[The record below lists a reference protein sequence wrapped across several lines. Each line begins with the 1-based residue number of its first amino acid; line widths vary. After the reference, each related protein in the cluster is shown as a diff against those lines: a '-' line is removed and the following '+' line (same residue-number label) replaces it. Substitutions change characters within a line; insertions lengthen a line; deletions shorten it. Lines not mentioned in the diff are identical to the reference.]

1 MDRHTSLFPH
11 FLSFLYLYKLPAH
24 SPASFTI
31 QGYSH
36 KMSTARF
43 RTPYSS
49 QVFGGDKW
57 TPNLLCSHHLAVQ
70 FQKQNISSCESHIFL
85 EKLSVSLISRVTA
98 ALVLEKE
105 MLLFPGIDP
114 FAVISHT
121 LREPVIFSRV
131 YGQLRN
137 NGKKLST
144 E

>member
-1 MDRHTSLFPH
+1 
-11 FLSFLYLYKLPAH
+11 
-24 SPASFTI
+24 
-31 QGYSH
+31 
-36 KMSTARF
+36 
-43 RTPYSS
+43 
-49 QVFGGDKW
+49 
-57 TPNLLCSHHLAVQ
+57 
-70 FQKQNISSCESHIFL
+70 
-85 EKLSVSLISRVTA
+85 VTA